1 MPGAASR
8 GYNVI
13 TMATRARVVR
23 IGNSRGIRVPK
34 SLLEQAHLREEVE
47 LYAEPGRL
55 IVRPAGRVREGWAD
69 QARQIRANGGHAL
82 LDPVSPT
89 RFDEDE
95 WEW

>member
-1 MPGAASR
+1 MS
-8 GYNVI
+8 
-13 TMATRARVVR
+13 TRARVVR

-34 SLLEQAHLREEVE
+34 SLLEHARLHDEVE

-55 IVRPAGRVREGWAD
+55 TVRPAGCAREGWAD
-69 QARQIRANGGHAL
+69 AARSLGSDKRRGL
-82 LDPVSPT
+82 LDPVTPT